1 MIYRGFFTNH
11 LLTELSSFAL
21 PIGDND
27 APSESHGWQGE
38 ANENLANFIPWLVLA
53 PGPATRSEGTFDNP
67 QDLWRLTYF
76 VSSAGVSR
84 GQAENV
90 ADRMRTALKALAKQ
104 NVTLKDET
112 WRLMYVHVTG
122 IGGVNRIGATN
133 PAHHVQTDTF
143 EFWLSKE
150 N

>member
-1 MIYRGFFTNH
+1 MIYRSVFTNH
-11 LLTELSSFAL
+11 LLTELAGFAL
-21 PIGDND
+21 PVGDND
-27 APSESHGWQGE
+27 APSEPHGWQGE
-38 ANENLANFIPWLVLA
+38 PNENLANFIPWLVLS
-53 PGPATRSEGTFDNP
+53 PGNATRSQGTFDDP
-67 QDLWRLTYF
+67 QDLWQLTYF
-76 VSSAGVSR
+76 VSSAGISR
-84 GQAENV
+84 LQAENV
-90 ADRMRTALKALAKQ
+90 ADRVRTELKGLAKQ
-104 NVTLKDET
+104 NILLKTDT